1 MKGKRCWSK
10 IAVLALSVCC
20 ACSFA
25 ACGSDGKGEE
35 LESRT
40 DKYGNTLV
48 TIMVHKDSSTKEG
61 KAYQKCVDDFNTAY
75 KSKNIKA
82 QITFVAQTSGVDQ
95 YEATISN
102 LYRQGGGKLY
112 DIISFDAPKC
122 AGYAKSGIL
131 YDMTGMLGNYTD
143 DFIAESINRFDSK
156 VYGLPIQES
165 SAGFYYNKAVMNA
178 AGISDAEIAG
188 YQTEGWTFDQ
198 FKSTCEKLKKA
209 GKTAVD
215 MQLASGG
222 ETGTYLLY
230 PLGNA
235 AGGEYISAD
244 GKTADGYLNSAQ
256 TKEGFQFIKDCIDS
270 GYTNYQIDGKAFLTG
285 DTVGM
290 YLSSGWTI
298 PEIKEQYKDN
308 FTGGWGILP
317 YPHKSGC
324 SAVSATGSWSF
335 GITNNG
341 IRNKDAAY
349 ELIKWMTS
357 DSSATTITN
366 ATGMIAAKTTINKNY
381 EATSPEGVLYN
392 QLVNSGKARPAMGA
406 YADFSTEF
414 NLIITG
420 LRNGNVDTVI
430 NEHTTSLQTKIDRND
445 R

>member
-1 MKGKRCWSK
+1 MKGKRFLVK
-10 IAVLALSVCC
+10 AAVLMLAVCC
-20 ACSFA
+20 IVSFA
-25 ACGSDGKGEE
+25 ACGGGGKGEE
-35 LESRT
+35 VESRT

-61 KAYQKCVDDFNTAY
+61 KAYQKCVDDFNAAY

-131 YDMTGMLGNYTD
+131 YDMTSALGDYTD
-143 DFIAESINRFDSK
+143 NFISESVNRYDGK

-165 SAGFYYNKAVMNA
+165 SAGFYYNKVVLNA
-178 AGISDAEIAG
+178 AGITDEEIAG
-188 YQTEGWTFDQ
+188 YQTNGWTFEQ
-198 FKSTCEKLKKA
+198 FKAVCEKLKAA

-215 MQLASGG
+215 MQLAAGG
-222 ETGTYLLY
+222 ETCTYLLY

-235 AGGEYISAD
+235 AGGEYVSAD

-256 TKEGFQFIKDCIDS
+256 TKEGFQFIKDCIDN

-285 DTVGM
+285 DSVGM

-298 PEIKEQYKDN
+298 PDIKEQYKDN

-317 YPHKSGC
+317 YPHKSG
-324 SAVSATGSWSF
+324 SDAASATGSWSF

-341 IRNKDAAY
+341 IRNKDAAV

-357 DSSATTITN
+357 DESATTITN
-366 ATGMIAAKTTINKNY
+366 ATGMIAAKSTINKNY

-392 QLVNSGKARPAMGA
+392 QLVNSGKARPSMGA

-420 LRNGNVDTVI
+420 LRTDSVEKVL
-430 NEHTTSLQTKIDRND
+430 NEHTTSLQTKINRND

>member
-1 MKGKRCWSK
+1 MKGKRFWVK
-10 IAVLALSVCC
+10 AVGLVAAVCC
-20 ACSFA
+20 AFA
-25 ACGSDGKGEE
+25 VTACGGGSSKE

-131 YDMTGMLGNYTD
+131 YDMTSVLGNYTN
-143 DFIAESINRFDSK
+143 DFIPESINRYDGK

-178 AGISDAEIAG
+178 AGITDSDIAG
-188 YQTEGWTFDQ
+188 YQTNGWTFEE
-198 FKSTCEKLKKA
+198 FKAVCEKLKTA

-222 ETGTYLLY
+222 ETSTYLLY

-235 AGGEYISAD
+235 AGGEYVSAD
-244 GKTADGYLNSAQ
+244 GKTANGYLNSAQ
-256 TKEGFQFIKDCIDS
+256 TKEGFQFIKDCIDA

-285 DTVGM
+285 NTVGM

-317 YPHKSGC
+317 YPHKSG
-324 SAVSATGSWSF
+324 SPAVSATGSWSF

-341 IRNKDAAY
+341 IRNKDAAV

-357 DSSATTITN
+357 DESATTITN
-366 ATGMIAAKTTINKNY
+366 ATGMIAAKTTIDKNY
-381 EATSPEGVLYN
+381 QATSPEGVLYN
-392 QLVNSGKARPAMGA
+392 QLVNSGKARPSMGA

-414 NLIITG
+414 NLILTG
-420 LRNGNVDTVI
+420 LRTDSVETVI

>member
-1 MKGKRCWSK
+1 MKTKGLFGKA
-10 IAVLALSVCC
+10 AVLIACLCC
-20 ACSFA
+20 VISLA
-25 ACGSDGKGEE
+25 ACGGGGKSEE

-61 KAYQKCVDDFNTAY
+61 KAYQKCVDEFNAEY
-75 KSKNIKA
+75 KSKKIKA

-131 YDMTGMLGNYTD
+131 YDMTSSLGDYTD
-143 DFIAESINRFDSK
+143 DFIDESINRFNDK

-165 SAGFYYNKAVMNA
+165 SAGFYYNLAVMQS
-178 AGISDAEIAG
+178 AGITESELNG
-188 YQTEGWTFDQ
+188 YKTNGWTFEQ
-198 FKSTCEKLKKA
+198 FKNVCERLKNA

-215 MQLASGG
+215 MQLAAGG
-222 ETGTYLLY
+222 ETCTYLLY

-235 AGGEYISAD
+235 AGGEYVSKD

-256 TKEGFQFIKDCIDS
+256 TKEGFRFIKDCIDS
-270 GYTNYQIDGKAFLTG
+270 GYTNYQISGTEFLTKN
-285 DTVGM
+285 TVGM

-298 PEIKEQYKDN
+298 PDIKEQYSAN
-308 FTGGWGILP
+308 FAGGWGILP
-317 YPHKSGC
+317 YPHKDGSP
-324 SAVSATGSWSF
+324 AVSATGSWSF

-341 IRNKDAAY
+341 IRNKEAAL

-366 ATGMIAAKTTINKNY
+366 ATGMIAAKSTINKNY

-392 QLVNSGKARPAMGA
+392 QLVNSGKARPSMAA

-420 LRNGNVDTVI
+420 LRTGAVDSVL
-430 NEHTTSLQTKIDRND
+430 NEHTTSLQTKINRND

>member
-1 MKGKRCWSK
+1 MKAKR
-10 IAVLALSVCC
+10 ILVRAAMLLMSVCC
-20 ACSFA
+20 ALGCA
-25 ACGSDGKGEE
+25 ACGGGSKE

-48 TIMVHKDSSTKEG
+48 TIMVHKDASTKEG

-95 YEATISN
+95 YEATITS
-102 LYRQGGGKLY
+102 LYKQGGGKLY

-122 AGYAKSGIL
+122 AGYAKSDIL
-131 YDMTGMLGNYTD
+131 YDMTDKLGNYVN
-143 DFIAESINRFDSK
+143 DFIPESVNRYDSK

-178 AGISDAEIAG
+178 AGITDAEIEG
-188 YQTEGWTFDQ
+188 YQRNGWTFDQ
-198 FKSTCEKLKKA
+198 FKDVCRRLKDA

-215 MQLASGG
+215 MQLAAGG

-230 PLGNA
+230 PFGYA
-235 AGGEYISAD
+235 AGGDYVAAD
-244 GKTADGYLNSAQ
+244 GKMVTGHLNSTE
-256 TKEGFQFIKDCIDS
+256 TKEGFQFIKDCIEA

-298 PEIKEQYKDN
+298 PEIKESYSAN

-317 YPHKSGC
+317 YPHKAGC
-324 SAVSATGSWSF
+324 DAASATGSWSF

-341 IRNKDAAY
+341 ILNKDAAF

-357 DSSATTITN
+357 DESAAVITA
-366 ATGMIAAKTTINKNY
+366 ATGMIAAKTTIDKNY

-392 QLVNSGKARPAMGA
+392 QLVHSGKARPAMSE
-406 YADFSTEF
+406 YSEFSTEF

-420 LRNGNVDTVI
+420 LRNGSVETVL
-430 NEHTTSLQTKIDRND
+430 NERATNLQGKIDRNG